1 MNAFEQRE
9 KVSSADEGKQ
19 NSDSTQTTVMYFG
32 IAVGTGLGLAIGAVM
47 DDIGLGFC
55 LDSCVGMCI
64 GLAVGANRVK
74 PDSGKKPPN
83 RRS

>member
-1 MNAFEQRE
+1 MDAFEQRE
-9 KVSSADEGKQ
+9 KVSSGDEGKQ
-19 NSDSTQTTVMYFG
+19 NSDSKQTTVMCFG
-32 IAVGTGLGLAIGAVM
+32 IAVGAGLGLAIGAVM

-55 LDSCVGMCI
+55 LGSCVGMCI